1 MVTINLAYTAP
12 INAFGAF
19 PVLSQ
24 SQVWAGLKRKVR
36 NAQEFVPLIVACEV
50 LSETEAEKGF
60 TVVRQVK
67 FKEGQ
72 GPNGDG
78 KPVKEVCV
86 HYAPC
91 RVDFEQENGSTI
103 SNVVS
108 TGPDG
113 ELMMTYAF
121 EWRHPS
127 VAAGSPDAKTL
138 EEAHTKVGVFLEEHW
153 NELL

>member
-12 INAFGAF
+12 INGSGASL
-19 PVLSQ
+19 VLSQ
-24 SQVWAGLKRKVR
+24 AQVWAGLQRKVR
-36 NAQEFVPLIVACEV
+36 KAQEFVPLIVACEV

-60 TVVRQVK
+60 TIVRQVV

-103 SNVVS
+103 SNIVS
-108 TGPDG
+108 TGPEG

-127 VAAGSPDAKTL
+127 VAAGSPDAKKL
-138 EEAHTKVGVFLEEHW
+138 EEAHSKVRVLPKGHCDD
-153 NELL
+153 LL